1 MLTPPYLKTGDAI
14 GIAATARKISE
25 AEIQPAIQLIEK
37 RGFKVK
43 LAPNIFLSD
52 NQYAGTDLQRT
63 QGFQQL
69 LDDTEIKAIL
79 CARGGY
85 GTVRIIDKLDFSSF
99 LKNPK
104 WIAGYSDVTVL
115 HSHIHS
121 NFNTE
126 TLHSTMP
133 LNFPADGSS
142 NEATETFFNALKGER
157 LEYKIASHSFNRT
170 GKTSAILTGGNLS
183 ILYSLNGTLS
193 DIDTGDK
200 ILFIE
205 DLDEYLYHI
214 DRMMQNL
221 KRSGKLEHLK
231 GLIVGGMSDMND
243 NTIPFGKNAEEI
255 IRDTVSEYDYPVCF
269 DFPAGH
275 NGNNHALTLGREVE
289 LDVSESGVSLKF
301 QKK

>member
-1 MLTPPYLKTGDAI
+1 M
-14 GIAATARKISE
+14 
-25 AEIQPAIQLIEK
+25 
-37 RGFKVK
+37 
-43 LAPNIFLSD
+43 
-52 NQYAGTDLQRT
+52 
-63 QGFQQL
+63 
-69 LDDTEIKAIL
+69 
-79 CARGGY
+79 
-85 GTVRIIDKLDFSSF
+85 
-99 LKNPK
+99 
-104 WIAGYSDVTVL
+104 
-115 HSHIHS
+115 
-121 NFNTE
+121 
-126 TLHSTMP
+126 
-133 LNFPADGSS
+133 
-142 NEATETFFNALKGER
+142 
-157 LEYKIASHSFNRT
+157 
-170 GKTSAILTGGNLS
+170 
-183 ILYSLNGTLS
+183 YSLNGTLS

>member
-1 MLTPPYLKTGDAI
+1 MITPPYPKLGDTI

-25 AEIQPAIQLIEK
+25 AEILPAIQLIEK
-37 RGFKVK
+37 MGFKVK
-43 LAPNIFLSD
+43 LASNIFLSD
-52 NQYAGTDLQRT
+52 KQYAGTDSQRT
-63 QGFQQL
+63 QGFQEF
-69 LDDTEIKAIL
+69 LDDPVVKAIL

-99 LKNPK
+99 IKNPK

-121 NFNTE
+121 NFGIE
-126 TLHSTMP
+126 TIHSTMP

-142 NEATETFFNALKGER
+142 NKSTESLFSALKGENIFH
-157 LEYKIASHSFNRT
+157 KVASHKFNKC
-170 GKTSAILTGGNLS
+170 GKTASILVGGNFS
-183 ILYSLNGTLS
+183 ILYSLNGTTS
-193 DIDTGDK
+193 DIDTKNK

-221 KRSGKLEHLK
+221 KRSGKLKHLK
-231 GLIVGGMSDMND
+231 GLIVGGMNDMND
-243 NTIPFGKNAEEI
+243 NTVPFGKDALEI
-255 IRDTVSEYDYPVCF
+255 IHETIAEYDYPVCF

-275 NGNNHALTLGREVE
+275 NGDNHALILGREVE
-289 LDVSESGVSLKF
+289 LDVNETGVSMKVNE
-301 QKK
+301 K